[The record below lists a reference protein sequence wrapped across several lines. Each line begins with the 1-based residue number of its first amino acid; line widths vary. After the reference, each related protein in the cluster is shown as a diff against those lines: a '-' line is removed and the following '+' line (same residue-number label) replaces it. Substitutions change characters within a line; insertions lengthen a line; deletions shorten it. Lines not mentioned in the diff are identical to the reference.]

1 MHHTT
6 RRQNGQLLG
15 QLFTCFCTQCVAQ
28 LNSASASG
36 LSLFHSVSLFLYLPS
51 SSSVFSLLIVHSKST
66 CCRRSCVCPMF
77 VWCLFEDSTGQGK
90 DSGRCGDFPLLLA
103 LLISC
108 SICRHCWA
116 GNERLADRQ
125 TYVNAIVHVQVLS
138 RGTCLGQA
146 YRWHHG
152 VKSSLQA
159 SCNKLLYVVRCPLAW
174 CPLLRTA
181 LINYLHYGCPSAA
194 CLLERICACCIH
206 QCFRLSAINNFNWI
220 PILQA
225 LLSLPHTLTTHTHM
239 KHAGTLQKLKYNY

>member
-1 MHHTT
+1 MG
-6 RRQNGQLLG
+6 NSLG
-15 QLFTCFCTQCVAQ
+15 NFSL
-28 LNSASASG
+28 ASAHNALLNLTRLRLQVSLSFI
-36 LSLFHSVSLFLYLPS
+36 LSLSFYISLPPPLSSPCSLFIQNRLVVVAV
-51 SSSVFSLLIVHSKST
+51 VFARCLSD
-66 CCRRSCVCPMF
+66 VCSRT
-77 VWCLFEDSTGQGK
+77 LQGK

-108 SICRHCWA
+108 SICCHCWA
-116 GNERLADRQ
+116 GNEGQTDGQ

-225 LLSLPHTLTTHTHM
+225 LLSHTHSQHTSIWNM
-239 KHAGTLQKLKYNY
+239 LARCKN

>member
-6 RRQNGQLLG
+6 SRRRMGNSLG
-15 QLFTCFCTQCVAQ
+15 NFSL
-28 LNSASASG
+28 ASAHNALLNLTRLRLQVSLSFI
-36 LSLFHSVSLFLYLPS
+36 LSLSLFLYLPS

-108 SICRHCWA
+108 SICCHCWA

-181 LINYLHYGCPSAA
+181 LINYLHYGSPSAA
-194 CLLERICACCIH
+194 CLPERICACCIH

-225 LLSLPHTLTTHTHM
+225 LLSHTHSQHTSIWNM
-239 KHAGTLQKLKYNY
+239 LARCKN